1 MKDKAIT
8 FIKNLKSQISS
19 ERGDIGDSFMIII
32 VIFTAVGIM
41 FIFPIMTI
49 ADRTDDMAQQTI
61 QAALEKLVDQI
72 CMSGEITPTAYYE
85 AEETI
90 ASTGILGDLEGEI
103 QVLDDNPSKKTVQV
117 QRDKV
122 GENWYYTI
130 YDSQWKEDMF
140 GADGEQENAKK
151 LKPGDRV
158 IFRFKNTSLSWA
170 EQIGSIVYTALGKN
184 VSTISAEASG
194 MIMSNSSK

>member
-61 QAALEKLVDQI
+61 QAALEKLVDQS
-72 CMSGEITPTAYYE
+72 CMSGEITPVAYSE
-85 AEETI
+85 AEATI

-130 YDSQWKEDMF
+130 YDAQLQEDMF
-140 GADGEQENAKK
+140 GKDGKQENAKK

-158 IFRFKNTSLSWA
+158 TFKFKNTSLSWA

-194 MIMSNSSK
+194 MVMSNSSK